1 MTIQPSQP
9 DPSPRP
15 SRREKI
21 EALLRDDPDDVFLR
35 YSLALEMESAGEWQ
49 AGLEILESLAR
60 GTPPYVPAFQMAA
73 QHLVAHERIEEA
85 RSTLREG
92 IEEARRQDKAHAA
105 GEMSELL
112 MSLGEAGE
120 G

>member
-1 MTIQPSQP
+1 MTTQPNPAGQ
-9 DPSPRP
+9 P

-35 YSLALEMESAGEWQ
+35 YSLALEMESAGEWE
-49 AGLEILESLAR
+49 AGLEILEALAR
-60 GTPPYVPAFQMAA
+60 SEPPYVPAFQMAA
-73 QHLVAHERIEEA
+73 QHLVARERIEEA
-85 RSTLREG
+85 RRTLREG
-92 IEEARRQDKAHAA
+92 IEEARRQGKTHAA